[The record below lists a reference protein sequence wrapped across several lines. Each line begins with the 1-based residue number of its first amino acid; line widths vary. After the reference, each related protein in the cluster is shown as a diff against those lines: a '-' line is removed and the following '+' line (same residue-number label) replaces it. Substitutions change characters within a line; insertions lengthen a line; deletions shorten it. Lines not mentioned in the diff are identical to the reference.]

1 MRLFRRKHL
10 HVSETDQIVDRLSG
24 ILASFTSGSLKLEMA
39 SKPALKI
46 EINKDSPVR
55 SDNVN
60 RGTVLVLDLLEPTF
74 FSVQDD
80 QTGLF
85 DKLRTATE
93 FAQKL
98 TDNGITFSLLR
109 KGNEAITLGEGAR
122 PSLSRIITKSDNI
135 QLDSVKESVKLKA
148 DFDDA

>member
-80 QTGLF
+80 
-85 DKLRTATE
+85 
-93 FAQKL
+93 
-98 TDNGITFSLLR
+98 
-109 KGNEAITLGEGAR
+109 
-122 PSLSRIITKSDNI
+122 
-135 QLDSVKESVKLKA
+135 
-148 DFDDA
+148 